1 MRTKKEFN
9 ERIGV
14 RLTPEQRDFLENIAK
29 AENTKISVIIRE
41 AINDYIINYENEE
54 WYKNG

>member
-14 RLTPEQRDFLENIAK
+14 RLTPEQRDFLENIAE
-29 AENTKISVIIRE
+29 AENIKISVIIRE
-41 AINDYIINYENEE
+41 AINDYIINYENEVI
-54 WYKNG
+54 

>member
-14 RLTPEQRDFLENIAK
+14 RLTLEQRVFLENIAE
-29 AENTKISVIIRE
+29 AENIKISVIIRE

>member
-14 RLTPEQRDFLENIAK
+14 RLTPEQRDFLEKISE

-41 AINDYIINYENEE
+41 AINDYIFNYENEVI
-54 WYKNG
+54 